1 MGIFEI
7 LLGNL
12 NNLGFF
18 QFILPFLLILAIIY
32 GILAS
37 VLKDIFPQKASAL
50 ISIVVA
56 FFVMNYSGWVGVAI
70 ANFFTALFG
79 YGMIILAGIL
89 IFFIFLGL
97 AGIKPGDIFKFE
109 GGKGGIG
116 AWAFALFIIFIGF
129 LIFIGAGGLTLINI
143 PTTGI
148 NLNQDFLIIVF
159 FVIMLVLVM
168 WWMGRSE
175 SAAGAGGGGGQ
186 PQGQT

>member
-1 MGIFEI
+1 M
-7 LLGNL
+7 GNL
-12 NNLGFF
+12 NQLGFF
-18 QFILPFLLILAIIY
+18 QFILPFLLILAIVY

-37 VLKDIFPQKASAL
+37 TLKDIFPQKASAL
-50 ISIVVA
+50 ISIVIA
-56 FFVMNYSGWVGVAI
+56 FFVMNYSGWVGVEI
-70 ANFFTALFG
+70 ANFFTTMFG
-79 YGMIILAGIL
+79 SLSIVLAVVLMIFV
-89 IFFIFLGL
+89 FFGL
-97 AGIKPGDIFKFE
+97 AGFKTKEVF
-109 GGKGGIG
+109 GGEKVWILVLFF
-116 AWAFALFIIFIGF
+116 AFMGF

-148 NLNQDFLIIVF
+148 NLNQDFLMIVF

>member
-32 GILAS
+32 GILRAT
-37 VLKDIFPQKASAL
+37 LKDIFDKAAAGL

-143 PTTGI
+143 PSLGMGTS
-148 NLNQDFLIIVF
+148 DFLSLIF
-159 FVIMLVLVM
+159 FLIVLVFAV
-168 WWMGRSE
+168 WWLGKKE
-175 SAAGAGGGGGQ
+175 G
-186 PQGQT
+186 